1 MANKLV
7 KGTVILS
14 IATLFTKIIGALFW
28 APFQNI
34 AGDETVGLYRI
45 SFPFYTILLMVA
57 SAGIPITV
65 SKFVAERLAKDDR
78 YGARRVLKAASF
90 ILTLSG
96 LVAFSILFFGAR
108 FISHVLL
115 DNPPTESSLKVL
127 AFAILIVPIMAVYRG
142 YFQGHQQ
149 MMPTGISQVVEQ
161 ILRVSVVIGLT
172 YWMVESHFSRE
183 LVAAGATSGAFAGA
197 LGGLL
202 VVLWY
207 NRREL
212 RLLKNIAP
220 PTQTEI
226 KNREPLSK
234 LAKQII
240 IYALPISLGTLILP
254 LISLIDS
261 FTVPRLLMNMGNTES
276 MANTLFGI
284 YGRGEPFVNVISTF
298 SSALTLALIPTIS
311 AHVARQ
317 EMAAV
322 EHKIKQAWL
331 MTLVISM
338 PSVMGLV
345 ILARPLNI
353 LMFENDYGTLTLSVL
368 ACSSIFST
376 LAVTSSGIL
385 QGMGYNKLPVR
396 HLMIG
401 AVVKLAGNFLF
412 IPWFGITGSAISM
425 VTAYTVVC
433 SLNMWMVIKKTGL
446 RLDSRRQFV
455 KPALSVGLMGMILM
469 AAYLFIT
476 QWFDPLHISRVG
488 NGILS
493 ISLCLLAVIVYGIV
507 LLLTKTIGEN
517 EIRLL
522 PKGVRIL
529 AFLKKAGLIKPSERE
544 LTT

>member
-45 SFPFYTILLMVA
+45 SFPFYTILLMIA

-65 SKFVAERLAKDDR
+65 SKFVAERLARNDQ

-96 LVAFSILFFGAR
+96 LIAFSILFFGAR

-115 DNPPTESSLKVL
+115 NNPPTESSLKVL

-161 ILRVSVVIGLT
+161 ILRVGVVIGLT
-172 YWMVESHFSRE
+172 YWMVKSHFSRE
-183 LVAAGATSGAFAGA
+183 LVAAGATFGAFAGA

-207 NRREL
+207 NRKDL
-212 RLLKNIAP
+212 RQIKKMAP
-220 PTQTEI
+220 PKDT
-226 KNREPLSK
+226 KSREPLSK
-234 LAKQII
+234 LARQII
-240 IYALPISLGTLILP
+240 VYALPISLGTLILP

-261 FTVPRLLMNMGNTES
+261 FTVPRLLMNLGNTQS

-298 SSALTLALIPTIS
+298 SSALTLALIPSIS
-311 AHVARQ
+311 AHIARH

-322 EHKIKQAWL
+322 KHKIKQAWL
-331 MTLVISM
+331 MTLVVSM

-353 LMFENDYGTLTLSVL
+353 LMFENDHGTLTLSVL

-401 AVVKLAGNFLF
+401 AAVKLAGNFVF
-412 IPWFGITGSAISM
+412 IPWFGITGSAMSM
-425 VTAYTVVC
+425 VTAYIVVC
-433 SLNMWMVIKKTGL
+433 TLNMWMVIKKTGL
-446 RLDSRRQFV
+446 RLDVTRQFA
-455 KPALSVGLMGMILM
+455 KPAISVGLMGIILM
-469 AAYLFIT
+469 SVYLFIT
-476 QWFDPLHISRVG
+476 QWFDPLQISRAG

-493 ISLCLLAVIVYGIV
+493 ISLVLFAVIVYGIV
-507 LLLTKTIGEN
+507 LLLTRTIGEN

-522 PKGVRIL
+522 PRGTRVL
-529 AFLKKAGLIKPSERE
+529 AVLKKAGLVKPANQE